1 MITKITGTL
10 NTVHDDRVRLQ
21 VGPLEYELWVS
32 DTVRKHV
39 QSRSGQEI
47 TFHTSHYFDA
57 GAMQSKITP
66 RLIGFLMEAELEFFD
81 LFCTVDKVGVKKALK
96 AFARPVREIADAIQ
110 RQDVRLLSTLPGIG
124 GATAEKIV
132 ATLRK
137 KVAKFALM
145 RDSAAP
151 ADLTPLVPTKDMIL
165 EDAYTALISV
175 GHTAAEA
182 RLMIDRFALKGLKF
196 ETIEDVLN
204 GLYQQGS

>member
-10 NTVHDDRVRLQ
+10 NAVHDDRVRLQ

>member
-132 ATLRK
+132 ATLRR

>member
-10 NTVHDDRVRLQ
+10 STVSDDRVRMQ

-32 DTVRKHV
+32 DTVRKQL
-39 QSRSGQEI
+39 QSRTGQEI
-47 TFHTSHYFDA
+47 TLHTSHYLDA

-66 RLIGFLMEAELEFFD
+66 RLIGFMMEAELEFFD

-96 AFARPVREIADAIQ
+96 AFTRPIREIADAIQ
-110 RQDVRLLSTLPGIG
+110 RQDVKSLSSLPGIG

-145 RDSAAP
+145 RDTGEP
-151 ADLTPLVPTKDMIL
+151 VDLPPMASTKEMVL
-165 EDAYTALISV
+165 QDAYSALISI
-175 GHTAAEA
+175 GHTAPEA
-182 RLMIDRFALKGLKF
+182 RQMIDRFTAKGVKF
-196 ETIEDVLN
+196 ETVEDVFN
-204 GLYQQGS
+204 GIYQQGA